1 MAAQHDRA
9 RRIHAEPGSKQILC
23 LCTSAHANCDA
34 EAQLGLL
41 SLPSRSAN
49 MKEGALLSVVS
60 RSMNALG
67 WPAASEPGISSS
79 IPPA

>member
-1 MAAQHDRA
+1 MAAQCEGPCKS
-9 RRIHAEPGSKQILC
+9 HAEPGSKQTLC
-23 LCTSAHANCDA
+23 LNASAHAQSDA
-34 EAQLGLL
+34 EAHVGLL

-67 WPAASEPGISSS
+67 
-79 IPPA
+79 